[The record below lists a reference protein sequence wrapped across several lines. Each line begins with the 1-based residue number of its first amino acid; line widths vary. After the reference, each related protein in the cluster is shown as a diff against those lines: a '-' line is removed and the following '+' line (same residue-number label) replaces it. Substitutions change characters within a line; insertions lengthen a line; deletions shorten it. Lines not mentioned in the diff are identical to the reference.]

1 MNRSLAER
9 LGVAEWGMPQT
20 LRRMGLAMVRLNGAG
35 VLHGQEEMVGLPT
48 LFIAGDSTPARYGE
62 GTMQG

>member
-1 MNRSLAER
+1 
-9 LGVAEWGMPQT
+9 MPQT